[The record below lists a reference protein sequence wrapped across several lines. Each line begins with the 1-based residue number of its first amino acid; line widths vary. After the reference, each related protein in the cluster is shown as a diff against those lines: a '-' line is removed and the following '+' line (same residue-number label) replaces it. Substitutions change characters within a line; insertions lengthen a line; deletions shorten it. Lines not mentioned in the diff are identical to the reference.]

1 MPIEYPIDFIH
12 RDGSIFRVESPAD
25 AAPYK
30 SSVSPRHVEV
40 TRVWDGE
47 RAAIFVA
54 KHDWIVRD
62 ALGRPVGREDIPSPP
77 TSVSRRDRQRQA
89 AQRAAALKL
98 PIPRTGKNKLKRK
111 GRLRTGY
118 RYIAEQLADQN
129 LGSELEEVGADGWRV
144 SRRRHIQPEPWTDPS
159 YRRNQ
164 RSWKEHRPT
173 QWKTN

>member
-47 RAAIFVA
+47 RAAIFIA

-89 AQRAAALKL
+89 AQRAATLKL

-111 GRLRTGY
+111 GNLRTGY

-129 LGSELEEVGADGWRV
+129 LAGELAEGGAEGWRV
-144 SRRRHIQPEPWTDPS
+144 SRRRHIRPEPWSDPA
-159 YRRNQ
+159 YRRNE
-164 RSWKEHRPT
+164 RSWKAHRHK
-173 QWKTN
+173 QWKID